1 VTPLVVDASAAISW
15 FVASQSGKR
24 SAAFTERLTDFR
36 IIAPDVFAWEM
47 ANLFRRFSAAGALDV
62 DKAMASLELLDVQYS
77 GPRSATEIYDL
88 VAVAHG
94 IGLSL
99 FDTTYFLLAHETGA
113 ELVSRD
119 TALLTAARAHAI
131 PCHDLNEAKAP

>member
-15 FVASQSGKR
+15 FVASQSGQR
-24 SAAFTERLTDFR
+24 SAAFAERLSDFR
-36 IIAPDVFAWEM
+36 IIAPDAFAWEM
-47 ANLFRRFSAAGALDV
+47 ANLFRRFSVSGALDL
-62 DKAMASLELLDVQYS
+62 DEAMEALKLLDVQYS
-77 GPRSATEIYDL
+77 EPRSAREIYDL
-88 VAVAHG
+88 VAVAQG
-94 IGLSL
+94 VGLSL
-99 FDTTYFLLAHETGA
+99 FDTTYLLLAYENEA